1 MRHQTESA
9 EDRQVAATPAP
20 ASGLGPAGDQ
30 SRTSRRIIGAVLT
43 ERSYEWPIRRHQ
55 APWRRPGNTGARGLD
70 AQIAPSY
77 VHEAHHGRPA
87 SWVTTAIVIVGFVI
101 GGIALP
107 VGPVW
112 WLFWLGTGIVVLGAI
127 FGAAVHIFDD
137 WY

>member
-1 MRHQTESA
+1 
-9 EDRQVAATPAP
+9 VADQAAP
-20 ASGLGPAGDQ
+20 GTMANVGD
-30 SRTSRRIIGAVLT
+30 
-43 ERSYEWPIRRHQ
+43 
-55 APWRRPGNTGARGLD
+55 TGARGLD

-87 SWVTTAIVIVGFVI
+87 SWVTTVIVIVGFVI

-107 VGPVW
+107 VGPIW

-127 FGAAVHIFDD
+127 IGAAVHIFDD